1 LNKKFELS
9 TVRFDNPEFVLKYA
23 VNHSRKSVKIADKI
37 ADILFMKNLKKGRIL
52 DAGCGTGITLIQLA
66 KKIPFRE
73 LYGIDLSGISITAAK
88 EASQGENLEDRI
100 KFLKADVM
108 DIPFPDNYFNFV
120 INIYMLHL
128 VEDPVRMLNEI
139 ERVLQP
145 EGFFFITDLKRN
157 FLSILEKEMKSAF
170 TEEEVKDII
179 AQSTIPLGQ
188 FSYDMISWKYQS
200 I

>member
-1 LNKKFELS
+1 MNKKFELS